1 MDLSLLKDIAD
12 IYDLHNKREQL
23 LKIEG
28 FGEKSVNKLLSAIE
42 KSKSN
47 NIDRLLFGIGIL
59 YIGQKA
65 SSLLAEN
72 FPDMKSIMAAEI
84 TDFTSIDT
92 FGEVMANSIVDYFK
106 DDKAVELIKR
116 LEAQGVNMKS
126 LSYNNTQKLS
136 DKLIGKTYVITGS
149 FEEYTRDQLKSIITS
164 NGGNVTESVSKKTD
178 YVLVGDKPGS
188 KLTKA
193 QALGINII
201 DLEQFKFSLL

>member
-1 MDLSLLKDIAD
+1 
-12 IYDLHNKREQL
+12 
-23 LKIEG
+23 
-28 FGEKSVNKLLSAIE
+28 
-42 KSKSN
+42 
-47 NIDRLLFGIGIL
+47 
-59 YIGQKA
+59 
-65 SSLLAEN
+65 
-72 FPDMKSIMAAEI
+72 
-84 TDFTSIDT
+84 
-92 FGEVMANSIVDYFK
+92 

>member
-1 MDLSLLKDIAD
+1 
-12 IYDLHNKREQL
+12 LHNNREQL

-42 KSKSN
+42 RSKSN

-92 FGEVMANSIVDYFK
+92 FGEVMANSIADYFK
-106 DDKAVELIKR
+106 DEKAVNLINR
-116 LEAQGVNMKS
+116 LEAQGVNMQS

-201 DLEQFKFSLL
+201 DLEQFKSSLL